1 MVMNEQQQLAI
12 LEKIPGFVRPSAE
25 WLRGLEV
32 GDRVMAVF
40 VADFNRVGRSGEY
53 IVHNKGEKM
62 FTLYPAN
69 GGKKQQVQVKGWHL
83 TAEGRG
89 CGYWLSPIGPHAK
102 HPPAEP
108 PKPFKMGDVV
118 RMTFTDKR
126 LEPGQFVDARIFSIV
141 GWGSQINYHLDLPS
155 SHLYTIDE
163 EESPFDRDGSY
174 LIHFYDGSFQL
185 YTEDLDGAFCDAGV
199 IQ

>member
-1 MVMNEQQQLAI
+1 MTEEQQLAI

-69 GGKKQQVQVKGWHL
+69 GGKKQQVQIKGWHL

-89 CGYWLSPIGPHAK
+89 CGYWLSPIGPYAEQQ
-102 HPPAEP
+102 PAEP
-108 PKPFKMGDVV
+108 PKPFNVGDVIKLTFMEHPV
-118 RMTFTDKR
+118 VGISVMTKIKSITVCQGDVCYFPDWAGSVIWANDGDDYTFKNDWFYR
-126 LEPGQFVDARIFSIV
+126 VGDAWHV
-141 GWGSQINYHLDLPS
+141 GDFGICKVEL
-155 SHLYTIDE
+155 
-163 EESPFDRDGSY
+163 
-174 LIHFYDGSFQL
+174 
-185 YTEDLDGAFCDAGV
+185 V
-199 IQ
+199 